1 MSKIFD
7 LAQSFEEK
15 SKQQVSDTETRLTT
29 AFE

>member
-15 SKQQVSDTETRLTT
+15 SK
-29 AFE
+29 